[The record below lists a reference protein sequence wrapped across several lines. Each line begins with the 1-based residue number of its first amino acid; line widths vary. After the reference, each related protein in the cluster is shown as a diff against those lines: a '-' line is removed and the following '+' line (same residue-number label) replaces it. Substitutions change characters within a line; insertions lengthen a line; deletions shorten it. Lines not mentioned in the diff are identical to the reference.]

1 MRPSPLSLWNPNLL
15 LGRRIPIRPHF
26 IEAFDPQKM
35 NFLSRRSASIAASAS
50 RRTPAALVSLESSLL
65 NPTHSEAPFTCVAGG
80 CLSFFRPFPAEK
92 IGFRSVRFREFHF
105 LAMVLG
111 FRATDVARA
120 NYAVDN
126 YEEDKDSS
134 KRGSDELEIA
144 KLGISQDIVTQLAN
158 RGITKLFPI
167 QVLTC
172 LCRT

>member
-1 MRPSPLSLWNPNLL
+1 MRPSPLSLWNPILL

-35 NFLSRRSASIAASAS
+35 NFLFRRSSSISASAS

-65 NPTHSEAPFTCVAGG
+65 IPTHSVAPFSCVAGG
-80 CLSFFRPFPAEK
+80 CLSFFTPFPAEN
-92 IGFRSVRFREFHF
+92 IGFRSARCREFHF
-105 LAMVLG
+105 LALPLR
-111 FRATDVARA
+111 FRATDVTRA
-120 NYAVDN
+120 DYAFDN

-158 RGITKLFPI
+158 RGITKLFPM
-167 QVLTC
+167 QVLRC